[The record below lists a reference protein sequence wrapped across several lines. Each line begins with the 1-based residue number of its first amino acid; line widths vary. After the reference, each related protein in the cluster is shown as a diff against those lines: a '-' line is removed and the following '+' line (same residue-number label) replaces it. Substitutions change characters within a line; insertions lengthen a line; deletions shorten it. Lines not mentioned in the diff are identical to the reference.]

1 MKSNNPELRF
11 KEFKDEWK
19 KVKLRNLTERVRGND
34 GRMDLPTLT
43 ISAANGW
50 LDQKDRFSGNIAG
63 KEQKNYTLLK
73 KGELSYNH
81 GNSKLAKYGMV
92 FVLKNFKEALVP
104 RIYHSF
110 KTTNEASPYFIE
122 AMFATKKPDKELGKL
137 ISSGARMDGLLN
149 INYEDFVGIN
159 ITVPKIDEQNK
170 IGDFILSLESTINLS
185 QQELDA
191 LKQTKQGFLQKM
203 LPNVGES
210 LPEIRFSGY
219 VGDWVQSKLGEI
231 SNIITGSTPS
241 TANKDYYHGEFLF
254 VSPADIQGNR
264 YVEATNTTLKKSG
277 FEKGRKIKSGSTLF
291 VSIGSTIGKVAQ
303 VSREVITNQQI
314 NSVIPNI
321 EMDKDFVFSLL
332 EKNSKIIKKL
342 SATQAVPIINKSTF
356 SNINVM
362 HPTLEEQIK
371 IGKFFRQLDEVI
383 DLKGQELEALK
394 QTKKGFLQK
403 MFV

>member
-11 KEFKDEWK
+11 KEFKDEWQ

-203 LPNVGES
+203 FPKDEETV
-210 LPEIRFSGY
+210 PEVRFSGFLEDWNDCLI
-219 VGDWVQSKLGEI
+219 GDVATVSMCKRIFKGQTSENGEI
-231 SNIITGSTPS
+231 PFYKIGTFGKKPDSFISRELYLEYKNKYSYPDKGDILISASGTIGRTVIYDGQESYYQDSNIIWLKRKE
-241 TANKDYYHGEFLF
+241 NKISNLFLYQF
-254 VSPADIQGNR
+254 YKIVNWNQ
-264 YVEATNTTLKKSG
+264 VE
-277 FEKGRKIKSGSTLF
+277 
-291 VSIGSTIGKVAQ
+291 GSTIKRLYNETILSTRIKVPSMQ
-303 VSREVITNQQI
+303 
-314 NSVIPNI
+314 
-321 EMDKDFVFSLL
+321 
-332 EKNSKIIKKL
+332 
-342 SATQAVPIINKSTF
+342 
-356 SNINVM
+356 
-362 HPTLEEQIK
+362 EQIK
-371 IGKFFRQLDEVI
+371 IGEFFRQLDEVI
-383 DLKGQELEALK
+383 ELKEKEIEALK
-394 QTKKGFLQK
+394 ETKKGFLQK
-403 MFV
+403 MFI